1 MRELHPGRLRE
12 IKVQLFL
19 KMFVHHVDHS
29 VAKTPKREQED
40 KEEESESDVA
50 SVLDHE
56 HPAPRG
62 MRIHPR
68 GRRGGAR
75 FCRHCRYSHSLVSF
89 RQNVTPICAPIT
101 TASGISPVPPGSI
114 TYCRSG

>member
-12 IKVQLFL
+12 IKVQLLL

-29 VAKTPKREQED
+29 VAKTPKREKED

-62 MRIHPR
+62 MRIHSC
-68 GRRGGAR
+68 GRRGGAG
-75 FCRHCRYSHSLVSF
+75 FCHHCRCSHALSSLSWTL
-89 RQNVTPICAPIT
+89 TPVNRTIT
-101 TASGISPVPPGSI
+101 TPPE
-114 TYCRSG
+114 